1 MSKRTQAWIA
11 DVVREVEKNTDTATC
26 ARILESCGRHCA
38 PSSLIQKTK
47 EIYKSSAG
55 VPEFLARLGEVFD
68 ALQIEDGAVYV
79 VYPQCYCDQI
89 KGIPTGDVPD
99 AYCNCSVGWIREVF
113 EQAIGRPV
121 KVERVT
127 TVISGGDECRF
138 RVVL

>member
-38 PSSLIQKTK
+38 PASLIQKAK
-47 EIYKSSAG
+47 NIYKSSG
-55 VPEFLARLGEVFD
+55 GIPEFLARLGEVFE

-79 VYPQCYCDQI
+79 VYPRCYCGQI
-89 KGIPTGDVPD
+89 KGMPPADIPD

-127 TVISGGDECRF
+127 TVVSGGDECRF
-138 RVVL
+138 KVVL